1 MSMFAL
7 AVVPARQHPQTTY
20 VPRAWPGVGN
30 GGGRRVS
37 QGSTSPA
44 PLPLDST
51 PTQFFIAVILLR
63 ENDDVGIVLF
73 YSVIYNF

>member
-1 MSMFAL
+1 MKIYFYNGLENGIRRQAL
-7 AVVPARQHPQTTY
+7 EQY
-20 VPRAWPGVGN
+20 V
-30 GGGRRVS
+30 
-37 QGSTSPA
+37 T